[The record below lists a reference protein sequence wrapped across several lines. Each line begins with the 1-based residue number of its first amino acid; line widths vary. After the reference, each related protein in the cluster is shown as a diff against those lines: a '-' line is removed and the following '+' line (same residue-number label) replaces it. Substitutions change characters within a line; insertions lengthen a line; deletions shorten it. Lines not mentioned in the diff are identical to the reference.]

1 MYGVGT
7 VLLLASGGWMLIC
20 FLLREYNKNRNLA
33 KVTSVLNVI
42 CYLEAGFSII
52 LWMIVQLAA
61 WIYYS
66 KSISAGGA
74 VGTFLAT
81 ATVMFILDMWST
93 IHGVR
98 VHRGIFLV
106 PIIVVK

>member
-20 FLLREYNKNRNLA
+20 FLLREYNKNRDLA
-33 KVTSVLNVI
+33 KVTSVLSVI
-42 CYLEAGFSII
+42 CYLEAGEAGII
-52 LWMIVQLAA
+52 LWTVQLAA

-66 KSISAGGA
+66 ESISAGGA
-74 VGTFLAT
+74 LGTFLAT
-81 ATVMFILDMWST
+81 ATVMFILCST
-93 IHGVR
+93 IHGVK

-106 PIIVVK
+106 PILVFK

>member
-1 MYGVGT
+1 MYVVGA
-7 VLLLASGGWMLIC
+7 VLLLASGGWVTIC
-20 FLLREYNKNRNLA
+20 FLLREYNKNRDLA

-52 LWMIVQLAA
+52 LWIVQLAA

-66 KSISAGGA
+66 ESISAVGA
-74 VGTFLAT
+74 LGTFLAT
-81 ATVMFILDMWST
+81 ATVMFILCST
-93 IHGVR
+93 IHGVK

-106 PIIVVK
+106 PILVFK